1 MESFPTNVR
10 LPKIHENAVIPAE
23 DPFAREFLPLRRG
36 PMFRASENHVLHRAG
51 SNLALSVRAIL
62 IALLPTIFTSG
73 SMCAAE
79 TRGAMQPS
87 HTGVENG
94 FLEGRVTL
102 ACGPD
107 LPGCEERPYP
117 VELFIQNQQAGTA
130 PVHVEAKP
138 DFGVSLSPGV
148 YTVSSADARSWRALP
163 TLKPITVRIRSG
175 GVTHVDVRFRR
186 GPDLPTR

>member
-1 MESFPTNVR
+1 
-10 LPKIHENAVIPAE
+10 
-23 DPFAREFLPLRRG
+23 
-36 PMFRASENHVLHRAG
+36 MFRGSENHVLDRAA

-62 IALLPTIFTSG
+62 IALLPVIFTIG
-73 SMCAAE
+73 STCAAE

-87 HTGVENG
+87 RTEVENG

-102 ACGPD
+102 ACGANVPS
-107 LPGCEERPYP
+107 CEERPYP
-117 VELFIQNQQAGTA
+117 VELFVQNQQASTA

-138 DFGVSLSPGV
+138 DFRVSLPPGV

-175 GVTHVDVRFRR
+175 GVTHVDVRFQR
-186 GPDLPTR
+186 GPELPTR